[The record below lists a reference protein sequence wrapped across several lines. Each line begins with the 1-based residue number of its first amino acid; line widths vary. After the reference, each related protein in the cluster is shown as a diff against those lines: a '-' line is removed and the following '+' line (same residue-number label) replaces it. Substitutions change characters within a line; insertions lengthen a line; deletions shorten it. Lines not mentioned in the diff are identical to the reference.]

1 MFENRGYAGERM
13 TRPAAPVTW
22 ILLALNA
29 AVFFFQYYAL
39 PRIAPEYWVS
49 LRFEETF
56 ALSVEGLKAGHF
68 WQLIT
73 YQFMHGGYLHILA
86 NSWAIFMFG
95 RVVETSLGMG
105 RMLVIYF
112 TSGVV
117 GGLLQ
122 VLGMAVWPSLFGDG
136 PVIGASAAAYGLIA
150 AFVTLFP
157 QQRLLLLLFFVIPIS
172 MRARTL
178 LRVCV
183 GFSVVG
189 IFYPFLNGW
198 VDRHLPLAGTID
210 SLFANI
216 GHAAHLGGM
225 IAGVLLTLWI
235 RRGIRMRPVVE
246 ISPKSSLNITPS
258 SE

>member
-13 TRPAAPVTW
+13 TRPATPVTW

-29 AVFFFQYYAL
+29 AVFVFQYYAL
-39 PRIAPEYWVS
+39 PRLAPEYWVS
-49 LRFEETF
+49 ERFEETF
-56 ALSVEGLKAGHF
+56 ALSVEGLKAGHL

-73 YQFMHGGYLHILA
+73 YQFMHGSLLHILA
-86 NSWAIFMFG
+86 NSWAIYMFG
-95 RVVETSLGMG
+95 QVVETSLGRG
-105 RMLVIYF
+105 RMLLVYLL
-112 TSGVV
+112 SGVA

-122 VLGMAVWPSLFGDG
+122 ILGMLVWPWLFGDS
-136 PVIGASAAAYGLIA
+136 PLIGASAAAYGLIA

-157 QQRLLLLLFFVIPIS
+157 SQRLLLLLFFFIPIS

-178 LRVCV
+178 LRLTIW
-183 GFSVVG
+183 FSLAG
-189 IFYPFLNGW
+189 ILYPFLQQD
-198 VDRHLPLAGTID
+198 VHRYLLFPRLID
-210 SLFANI
+210 MLFVGI
-216 GHAAHLGGM
+216 GHAAHLGG
-225 IAGVLLTLWI
+225 IAAGVLLTLWI

>member
-1 MFENRGYAGERM
+1 MFENRGYAGERV
-13 TRPAAPVTW
+13 TKPATPVTW

-29 AVFFFQYYAL
+29 AVFVFQYYAL

-73 YQFMHGGYLHILA
+73 YQFMHGSFLHIFA
-86 NSWAIFMFG
+86 NSWAIYMFG
-95 RVVETSLGMG
+95 RVVETNLGTG

-112 TSGVV
+112 VSGVV
-117 GGLLQ
+117 GGLVQ
-122 VLGMAVWPSLFGDG
+122 ILGMAFWPWLFGEG
-136 PVIGASAAAYGLIA
+136 PVVGASAAVYGLIA

-157 QQRLLLLLFFVIPIS
+157 RQRLLLLLFFFIPVS

-178 LRVCV
+178 LRIAIW
-183 GFSVVG
+183 FS
-189 IFYPFLNGW
+189 
-198 VDRHLPLAGTID
+198 LAGILYPDLQLDVHRYLPFAQQID
-210 SLFANI
+210 ALFVGI
-216 GHAAHLGGM
+216 GHAAHLGG
-225 IAGVLLTLWI
+225 ILTGVLLTLWI

-246 ISPKSSLNITPS
+246 VSPKSSLNITPS